1 MAVLGADI
9 CHVLPFFIPIEK
21 GIGSVEFVLFAGLLA
36 MRC

>member
-21 GIGSVEFVLFAGLLA
+21 GIGSVEFVRFAGLLA